1 MSNPIIEPYNSN
13 RIDLILE
20 KALDEPNLM
29 TTTKIIKDIEKL
41 CIF

>member
-13 RIDLILE
+13 RINLILE
-20 KALDEPNLM
+20 KGSDEPNLM
-29 TTTKIIKDIEKL
+29 ITTKIIKDIKKF